1 MVEKVKIKVIPAQL
15 MEIRKE
21 ELITTKKESE
31 GSSTVSS
38 VDEDL

>member
-1 MVEKVKIKVIPAQL
+1 MIEKVKIKVIPARL
-15 MEIRKE
+15 MEILKE
-21 ELITTKKESE
+21 EFMKTKKESE